1 MTMPPRTDDDQAY
14 YSLSQRVY
22 SAFAPFYDLVT
33 FPFGRLR
40 CEVVRLVAAHRDASV
55 LDVATGTGAQALA
68 FAEKCRRVVGID
80 LSARMLRVA
89 RRKDRRSRVRLVQA
103 DAVALPFADGRFD
116 VSCVSFA
123 LHEMP
128 LNIRRQVVREMARVT
143 RPGGTVVVVDYGLPH
158 GRVARQLVYHA
169 VRLYEHDTYAE
180 FVRAD
185 LGALLRDAGIAVRN
199 ERPTVLGAVRI
210 VVGSTVA
217 TDRHVSGSHAETMPE
232 HASVP

>member
-1 MTMPPRTDDDQAY
+1 MTLPPRTEDDQAY

-40 CEVVRLVAAHRDASV
+40 REVVRLVAAHRDASV
-55 LDVATGTGAQALA
+55 LDVASGTGAQALA

-89 RRKDRRSRVRLVQA
+89 RRKDRRSRVGLVQA
-103 DAVALPFADGRFD
+103 DAVALPFEDGRFD

-128 LNIRRQVVREMARVT
+128 LNIREQVVREMARVT

-158 GRVARQLVYHA
+158 GRVARKLVYHA

-185 LGALLRDAGIAVRN
+185 LGALLRDAGIAVQN

-210 VVGSTVA
+210 VVGSMVA
-217 TDRHVSGSHAETMPE
+217 TDRHVSGSHAETRPE

>member
-1 MTMPPRTDDDQAY
+1 MTTPPRTEAEQTY

-40 CEVVRLVAAHRDASV
+40 REVVRLVAAHRDASV
-55 LDVATGTGAQALA
+55 LDVATRTGAQALA

-89 RRKDRRSRVRLVQA
+89 RRKDRRSHVGLVQA
-103 DAVALPFADGRFD
+103 DAVALPFEDGRFD

-128 LNIRRQVVREMARVT
+128 LNIRQQVVRELARVT

-169 VRLYEHDTYAE
+169 VKLYEHDTYAE

-185 LGALLRDAGIAVRN
+185 LGELLRDAGVAVRK
-199 ERPTVLGAVRI
+199 ERSTVLGAVRI
-210 VVGSTVA
+210 VVGARVA
-217 TDRHVSGSHAETMPE
+217 TDRHASRLHAGERPE
-232 HASVP
+232 HVSAP